1 MTTSQQYCLRWN
13 NHRSNL
19 LSVFEQL
26 LHNEAFTDVTIAAE
40 SGRTV
45 KCHKIVLA
53 ACSTY
58 FQNLFHGLQDQH
70 PIIILKDAGFP
81 EIQAILEYM
90 YRGEVNV
97 AQNQL
102 PDLLKIAQVLKVKGL
117 VEEHGSQSNTAR
129 DLRREDTSMEPSISP
144 PPAISTSTGG
154 GSGGS
159 HSSPPHST
167 GGYSG
172 LYGKSAVSLDRV
184 QSHPLAGS
192 LPITW
197 PLPLHSAGAGHQLPT
212 SLSSSVLVGGPG
224 AGGYD
229 NGIETSPLKRRK
241 PMQPSSALLMNH
253 DTPIL
258 RTVLGQAHVDSS
270 QTMPLLQP
278 DSHESVHYRNASSNG
293 SANDSDNRRSNDLS
307 HGEAVHAD
315 VSYMDEDE
323 RQPSPQSYGGDTARN
338 TGSDSTSNISGIADT
353 DFFKLYTVYSQYLR
367 SITPFTS
374 CEQNS
379 EADDSVRR
387 TTNVNTEAAPD
398 CVPQKPEWK
407 RYKQYT
413 REDILSAI
421 EAVKTGMSAVAAARR
436 YGVPSRTLY
445 DKVKKLG
452 IPTSR
457 PFRRSTSNGGSTACF
472 PYGIGANANGA
483 LYDNNRGGVNALS
496 ENENESGSSNI
507 NVIESLAG
515 TSAAAVFETTYA
527 KATKDTSQDR
537 DSMSD
542 SMTRCSASPVIRCSK
557 QKQQQQQQ
565 QDLDDQV
572 EDLSVSRKSDV
583 PVIIPPSTTSVAIK
597 DEAQEAG
604 LDSND
609 CCDYS

>member
-1 MTTSQQYCLRWN
+1 MDQIIPDTMTTSQQYCLRWN

-26 LHNEAFTDVTIAAE
+26 LHDEAFTDVTIAAE

-338 TGSDSTSNISGIADT
+338 T
-353 DFFKLYTVYSQYLR
+353 
-367 SITPFTS
+367 
-374 CEQNS
+374 
-379 EADDSVRR
+379 
-387 TTNVNTEAAPD
+387 AAPD